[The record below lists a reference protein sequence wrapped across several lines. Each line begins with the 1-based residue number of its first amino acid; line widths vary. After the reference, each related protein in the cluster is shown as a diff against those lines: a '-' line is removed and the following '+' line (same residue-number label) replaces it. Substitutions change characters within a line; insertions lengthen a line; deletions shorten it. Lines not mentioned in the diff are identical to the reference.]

1 MSNSRDKQ
9 EHRKVHRQDLNSLSS
24 TTSSLR
30 PALPPRPIDLP
41 SVNDATTEIDIS
53 PYHHSE
59 IYDNIGSIKRFQN
72 KVDHKNYYGDS
83 FHGDGIS
90 DTSSNKHEN
99 PKSDLNNERKRYT
112 NNSKDRN
119 IKDEGFLSLRLNGS
133 IGDQSIGSSNT
144 IGEYIDNSSITSNM
158 YRKVLKHR
166 HY

>member
-1 MSNSRDKQ
+1 MSNSRDKR
-9 EHRKVHRQDLNSLSS
+9 EHRKVHRQDINSLSS

-30 PALPPRPIDLP
+30 PALPPRPIDLS
-41 SVNDATTEIDIS
+41 SVKDATTEIDIS
-53 PYHHSE
+53 PYRHSE

-83 FHGDGIS
+83 FHGDGLS
-90 DTSSNKHEN
+90 DASSNNHDN
-99 PKSDLNNERKRYT
+99 PKSDLNIERKYHT
-112 NNSKDRN
+112 NNSKGRN
-119 IKDEGFLSLRLNGS
+119 IKDEGFLGLRLNGS
-133 IGDQSIGSSNT
+133 ISDQSIGSINT